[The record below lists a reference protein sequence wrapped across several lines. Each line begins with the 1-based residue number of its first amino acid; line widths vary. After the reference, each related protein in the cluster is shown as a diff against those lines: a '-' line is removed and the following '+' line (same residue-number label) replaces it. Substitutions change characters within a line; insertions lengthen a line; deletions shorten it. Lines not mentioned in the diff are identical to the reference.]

1 MYFGLTQVGRLE
13 IGRIFNRRL
22 NETFFFFCSFWFF
35 CNLEKKKKIFFF
47 YLLKIDVQIV

>member
-22 NETFFFFCSFWFF
+22 NETFFFFFF
-35 CNLEKKKKIFFF
+35 LFFLVFLQSRKKKKNFFF
-47 YLLKIDVQIV
+47 LFIKN